1 MPAPALRI
9 PLSLNM
15 GEFDQNIQKAKS
27 VTGEATQ
34 FIAKKFVDMNAS
46 LIATQGAAG
55 GAVLALRS
63 VVGVLA
69 PLTLAV
75 TGIVGVF
82 KLMGYAT
89 ELAKEKIEEF
99 NEIADKAG
107 KANVSTDF
115 FQRFTKSGEQLKLTV
130 DEVTEALNRFSNAS
144 KDALGGSELSQRIA
158 ELQKAGNFTGNS
170 GPSALAG
177 NSDTE
182 GRLRA
187 TVQLIQEA
195 FEAGQRL
202 AGLDIAQKAFGSDLT
217 NRLRQDATIL
227 EQMLQT
233 ADKMSASKII
243 SDEQVGQ
250 AVQLQARLEEA
261 QKVLAERFKPIQD
274 DLAKLGVQYHRS
286 WIELVELMADA
297 VNKANALY
305 SAIKGIPDAFAAAGN
320 ASFWTKLTEATDK
333 LGLISRPA
341 GMIMR
346 GEDGFAEPAG
356 NAALRTALSNPTAV
370 RQAMQSATQIQSA
383 VRGDTSIAPKKKEAE
398 EAADAYDRATES
410 LTKHIARQEADAAA
424 VGKGAAAVE
433 QLRAQ
438 ATLYAAA
445 NQAGIE
451 IDAKRAAE
459 ILKLAQ
465 NAGAAGEAL
474 ARARVASETEFGRK
488 TAFLTSEDAQIAS
501 QLVKIY
507 GNDIPAAMASAEAA
521 ALRAVNGLRQLSDLG
536 QDVNRSMF
544 VEFGQGLRNGQTA
557 WESFANAGVNALGR
571 IADKLMSM
579 AADKLWASAFGGSGS
594 SALSNL
600 FGLGGSSELPNFGT
614 SNFVGP
620 LPGNANGTDNW
631 RGGLSWVG
639 ENGPEIMNIPKGA
652 QIIPN
657 DIARNMNGA
666 SGGAITYAP
675 SIDARGASVEAVAR
689 LEQIMERDRASFELR
704 TVRAI
709 QSARRSRVAGV

>member
-15 GEFDQNIQKAKS
+15 EGFDQNIQKAKS

-63 VVGVLA
+63 VVGLMA
-69 PLTLAV
+69 PLAVAV

-82 KLMGYAT
+82 RLMGYAT

-99 NEIADKAG
+99 NEIAEKAG

-115 FQRFTKSGEQLKLTV
+115 FQRFTKSGEQLKLTIE
-130 DEVTEALNRFSNAS
+130 DVTEALNRFSNVS
-144 KDALGGSELSQRIA
+144 KDILGGSELSQRVT

-170 GPSALAG
+170 GLAALG
-177 NSDTE
+177 GSSDTE
-182 GRLRA
+182 ARLRA
-187 TVQLIQEA
+187 TIQLIQEA
-195 FEAGQRL
+195 FDAGQRL

-227 EQMLQT
+227 DQMLKT

-243 SDEQVGQ
+243 SVEQVGQ
-250 AVQLQARLEEA
+250 AIQLQARLEEA

-297 VNKANALY
+297 VSKANALY
-305 SAIKGIPDAFAAAGN
+305 SAIKSIPDAFAAAGN
-320 ASFWTKLTEATDK
+320 ATFWTKLTEATDR

-346 GEDGFAEPAG
+346 GEEGFAEPAG
-356 NAALRTALSNPTAV
+356 NAALRNALSNPNAV

-410 LTKHIARQEADAAA
+410 LTKHIARQEADTQA
-424 VGKGAAAVE
+424 VGKGAGAME
-433 QLRAQ
+433 QLRAT

-445 NQAGIE
+445 AQAGIDV
-451 IDAKRAAE
+451 DAKRAAE

-465 NAGAAGEAL
+465 AAGAAGEAL
-474 ARARVASETEFGRK
+474 ARARVASEIEFGSK

-521 ALRAVNGLRQLSDLG
+521 ALRAVNGLRQLSELG

-544 VEFGQGLRNGQTA
+544 VEFGQGLRNGQSA

-594 SALSNL
+594 SGIANL
-600 FGLGGSSELPNFGT
+600 FGLGGGSSAAP
-614 SNFVGP
+614 SSIMVGDYAMP
-620 LPGNANGTDNW
+620 KFASGTDYAP
-631 RGGLSWVG
+631 GGLALVG
-639 ENGPEIMNIPKGA
+639 ENGPEVMNVPRGA

-657 DIARNMNGA
+657 DILRQSGGG
-666 SGGAITYAP
+666 GGAITYAP

-689 LEQIMERDRASFELR
+689 LEQIMERDRASFEIR

-709 QSARRSRVAGV
+709 QSARRSRVPGV

>member
-9 PLSLNM
+9 PLQLNM
-15 GEFDQNIQKAKS
+15 EDFNQNVQKAKS

-69 PLTLAV
+69 PLTLAI

-99 NEIADKAG
+99 NEIAEKAG

-130 DEVTEALNRFSNAS
+130 DEVTEALNRFASAS
-144 KDALGGSELSQRIA
+144 KDVLGGSELTQRIA

-170 GPSALAG
+170 GPAALG
-177 NSDTE
+177 LSSDTE
-182 GRLRA
+182 ARLRA

-195 FEAGQRL
+195 FDAGQRL

-227 EQMLQT
+227 DQMLQT

-274 DLAKLGVQYHRS
+274 DLAKLGVQYHQS

-297 VNKANALY
+297 VSKANALY
-305 SAIKGIPDAFAAAGN
+305 SAIKSIPDAFAEAGN
-320 ASFWTKLTEATDK
+320 SSFWTKLTEATDK

-346 GEDGFAEPAG
+346 GEEGFAEPEG
-356 NAALRTALSNPTAV
+356 NAALRSALNNPNNV
-370 RQAMQSATQIQSA
+370 RRAMQTATQVQSA

-410 LTKHIARQEADAAA
+410 LTKHIARQEADAQA

-474 ARARVASETEFGRK
+474 ARARVASDIDFSRK
-488 TAFLTSEDAQIAS
+488 TAFLTPEDAQIAS

-507 GNDIPAAMASAEAA
+507 GNDIPAAMASVEAA

-544 VEFGQGLRNGQTA
+544 VEFGQGLRNGQSA

-571 IADKLMSM
+571 IADKLMSI
-579 AADKLWASAFGGSGS
+579 AADKLWASAFGGSSGIG
-594 SALSNL
+594 NL
-600 FGLGGSSELPNFGT
+600 FGLGGGSSAAP
-614 SNFVGP
+614 SSVMVGDYAMP
-620 LPGNANGTDNW
+620 KFAAGTDYAP
-631 RGGLSWVG
+631 GGLSLVG
-639 ENGPEIMNIPKGA
+639 ENGPELMNVPRGA

-657 DIARNMNGA
+657 DILRQ
-666 SGGAITYAP
+666 GGGGISAP
-675 SIDARGASVEAVAR
+675 VQISIDARGADAGGLAKLQTQVAR
-689 LEQIMERDRASFELR
+689 MEATLPGVIVSTVKSAQRGR
-704 TVRAI
+704 TL
-709 QSARRSRVAGV
+709 